1 MPLLWALS
9 STLSISVY
17 NVIRG
22 KSLQLRE
29 AWRQATAWGRQE
41 PRVYWSDLERPAGVS
56 FLILTVVE
64 DKLTS
69 WWSHCVWCHKIRVTH
84 WQEFHHQSCSL
95 TIVDLGQLWVFL
107 LSEYWR
113 EPASSFCKVVTMT
126 YYCSKI
132 LVTFFQLS
140 VLLSMHMSFC
150 TLLAAL
156 PPSNAPE
163 HTAQMSGVLLSL

>member
-1 MPLLWALS
+1 MKGRENRVCAVCVQATEMLMPLLRALS

-69 WWSHCVWCHKIRVTH
+69 WWSHCVWCHKIRATH

-95 TIVDLGQLWVFL
+95 TLLLTSGNSGFFCCLNIEEDLLHRSVK
-107 LSEYWR
+107 LSPWHI
-113 EPASSFCKVVTMT
+113 T
-126 YYCSKI
+126 
-132 LVTFFQLS
+132 
-140 VLLSMHMSFC
+140 
-150 TLLAAL
+150 
-156 PPSNAPE
+156 API
-163 HTAQMSGVLLSL
+163 

>member
-29 AWRQATAWGRQE
+29 AWSQATAWGTQE

-56 FLILTVVE
+56 VLILTVVE

-69 WWSHCVWCHKIRVTH
+69 WWNHCVWCHKIRVTH

-95 TIVDLGQLWVFL
+95 TL
-107 LSEYWR
+107 LLTSGN
-113 EPASSFCKVVTMT
+113 SGFFCFIFCEVVTMT
-126 YYCSKI
+126 YYCSNI
-132 LVTFFQLS
+132 VVTVFQL
-140 VLLSMHMSFC
+140 
-150 TLLAAL
+150 LAIEWILNKDMVTEGCRKYTFLANVDQ
-156 PPSNAPE
+156 S
-163 HTAQMSGVLLSL
+163 SGNSSYLRL